1 MSSKQCI
8 NNKTSCFLVLPCLNS
23 SHAKKRFSK
32 LIISSNKLW
41 LKTLSLLTPPPHEF
55 FDVPLV
61 HKLSEFYLLFH
72 QYLKLFPKAEKYT
85 LGQKIE
91 SLILEILENSFRV
104 AYGAKAEKTPLLQVM
119 SIKINLLKTL
129 IRLAFQIKALDN
141 KKYIQLQEHLQEIGK
156 MVGGWLRYL
165 QKQ

>member
-1 MSSKQCI
+1 ML
-8 NNKTSCFLVLPCLNS
+8 NNS
-23 SHAKKRFSK
+23 FSF
-32 LIISSNKLW
+32 NA
-41 LKTLSLLTPPPHEF
+41 PPHEF

-85 LGQKIE
+85 LDQKIE
-91 SLILEILENSFRV
+91 SLILEVLESSFSV
-104 AYGAKAEKTPLLQVM
+104 AYGARADKALLLQAM

-129 IRLAFQIKALDN
+129 IRLAFQIKAIDN
-141 KKYIQLQEHLQEIGK
+141 KKYIQLQEQLQEIGK
-156 MVGGWLRYL
+156 MIGGWLRYL